1 MKRRQRLEA
10 LQVRLPVHVNQ
21 ARTPELDN
29 LALEAANKLS
39 ATPVKRFTFV
49 ARRPSGISPI
59 ADNLEYRAWG
69 TPKGEYNAVPVYSSP

>member
-39 ATPVKRFTFV
+39 ATPVKGFKFEGKTISQL
-49 ARRPSGISPI
+49 ATGI
-59 ADNLEYRAWG
+59 EYLVYSAKG
-69 TPKGEYNAVPVYSSP
+69 TPKDG